1 MMEIKPIKRS
11 VELQPLSREHHDGL
25 LFVWKIRQGLKN
37 GTNTDKLVD
46 FVSWY
51 WKNHIRPHFY
61 QEEKILIPFVLHSD
75 LSIKMK
81 TEHENIREIIIDI
94 DKDPVR
100 GDLVRLS
107 DLIEKHIRFEERE
120 FFPYIE
126 SVLSPA
132 QLADIHLQLESHT
145 LEVHCNRP
153 TLNSWTD
160 EFWVKK

>member
-1 MMEIKPIKRS
+1 MTITRPIKRS
-11 VELQPLSREHHDGL
+11 IELQPLSREHHDGL

-37 GTNTDKLVD
+37 GTSTEKLND

-61 QEEKILIPFVLHSD
+61 QEEKILIPFALQSE
-75 LSIKMK
+75 LSIRIK

-107 DLIEKHIRFEERE
+107 DLIEKHIRFEERI
-120 FFPYIE
+120 FFPYLE
-126 SVLSPA
+126 SLLSPA
-132 QLADIHLQLESHT
+132 DLAEIRQQLERHP
-145 LEVHCNRP
+145 LEAHCLQPLHNE
-153 TLNSWTD
+153 WKE
-160 EFWVKK
+160 EFWLKN